1 MKELRRNM
9 RFVGMLI
16 LICFLITVSWFGYTT
31 YTQGSVWASDIHN
44 TRSDKTTALRGD
56 ITDRD
61 GNVLATTLSDGTRK
75 YAERESARRAL
86 SQTVGDTAGMS
97 GTGVE
102 AFFAGNLLQISTS
115 IRDRL
120 TDAITNTAGSTGGS
134 VSITV
139 DALLQTAI
147 SASFPEG
154 YRGAACVINYKTGEI
169 LAMVSLPDYDPEAI
183 SNRQQTQV
191 EDTAY
196 LNRCLQGLYMPGST
210 FKIVTLASAL
220 EYDPNVINQMFTCS
234 GTWEYPGGFINC
246 MSGRT
251 AHGDITLEQ
260 AFQKSCNVT
269 FGKLAYQLGVDR
281 LRQTAEQFGFNENFK
296 FGDFMIYNSRFP
308 ESVEG
313 QNGIVWAGIGQG
325 DVLVTPLHMAM
336 IAGSVANGGAMM
348 QPYLVKKITS
358 ADGVTVREGASS
370 VYRQVMREDTAN
382 LIAKYMY
389 ETVESGTASRARI
402 SGYTVCGKTGSAET
416 SDDKTKA
423 TDSWFTGFI
432 YDDDH
437 PYAVAVVVEEGGA
450 GGQAATVL
458 GRTALE
464 YAIQYI
470 G

>member
-9 RFVGMLI
+9 RLVGALI
-16 LICFLITVSWFGYTT
+16 LICFLITVGWFGYTT

-44 TRSDKTTALRGD
+44 TRNTKAAAHRGD

-61 GNVLATTLSDGTRK
+61 GNVLATTLADGTRK
-75 YAERESARRAL
+75 YADRESGRRAL

-102 AFFAGNLLQISTS
+102 TFFSGNLLQISAS

-120 TDAITNTAGSTGGS
+120 NDAVLSGGEHVGGS
-134 VSITV
+134 VAITV

-147 SASFPEG
+147 SASFPDG

-169 LAMVSLPDYDPEAI
+169 LAMVSLPNYDPEAI

-210 FKIVTLASAL
+210 FKIVTLAGAL
-220 EYDPNVINQMFTCS
+220 EYDPNVVNQMFTCS
-234 GTWEYPGGFINC
+234 SNWEYDGGFINC

-251 AHGDITLEQ
+251 AHGDITLET
-260 AFQKSCNVT
+260 AFKKSCNVT
-269 FGKLAYQLGVDR
+269 FGKLAYQLGLDR
-281 LRQTAEQFGFNENFK
+281 LREAAERFGFNENFK

-308 ESVEG
+308 TSAEG
-313 QNGIVWAGIGQG
+313 QNGLVWAGIGQG
-325 DVLVTPLHMAM
+325 EVLVTPLHMAM

-348 QPYLVKKITS
+348 QPYLIKRITS
-358 ADGVTVREGASS
+358 AEGNIVREGESKI
-370 VYRQVMREDTAN
+370 YRQVMREDTAYT
-382 LIAKYMY
+382 IARYMY
-389 ETVESGTASRARI
+389 ETVKSGTATRAAI
-402 SGYTVCGKTGSAET
+402 DGYTVCGKTGSAET

-423 TDSWFTGFI
+423 TDAWFTGFI
-432 YDDDH
+432 YDDAH
-437 PYAVAVVVEEGGA
+437 PYAVAVVIEQGGA
-450 GGQAATVL
+450 GSQAATML
-458 GRTALE
+458 GRDALE
-464 YAIQYI
+464 YAIKYI

>member
-9 RFVGMLI
+9 RVIGALLAALF
-16 LICFLITVSWFGYTT
+16 ICAGVWFGVTVYE
-31 YTQGSVWASDIHN
+31 QGDVWASN
-44 TRSDKTTALRGD
+44 VYNPRLARTASERGD
-56 ITDRD
+56 ITDRN
-61 GNVLATTLSDGTRK
+61 GVTLATTDEDGRRVYLENT
-75 YAERESARRAL
+75 AARRAL

-97 GTGVE
+97 GAGVE
-102 AFFAGNLLQISTS
+102 SFYSSTLLDISS
-115 IRDRL
+115 SLSDRL
-120 TDAITNTAGSTGGS
+120 GELFNHAKHVGSS
-134 VSITV
+134 VQITV
-139 DALLQTAI
+139 DAQLQAYI
-147 SASFPEG
+147 ASQFPQG
-154 YRGAACVINYKTGEI
+154 YSGAVCVLNYRTGEI
-169 LAMVSLPDYDPEAI
+169 MAMVSMPNYDPYGADSSGEGVA
-183 SNRQQTQV
+183 
-191 EDTAY
+191 DTAY

-325 DVLVTPLHMAM
+325 EVLVTPLHMAM

-358 ADGVTVREGASS
+358 ADGEIVRAGQSS
-370 VYRQVMREDTAN
+370 VYRQVMRADTAN

-389 ETVESGTASRARI
+389 ETVESGTASRAKI

-423 TDSWFTGFI
+423 TDSWFTGFL

-437 PYAVAVVVEEGGA
+437 PYAVAVVIEEGGA

-458 GRTALE
+458 GKTALE
-464 YAIQYI
+464 YALQYI